1 MIRYKKVGYY
11 ALNVSDLQKSSDFYG
26 RLVGLEKVVSDD
38 PNMAFFR
45 CSRDHHNLVLTQD
58 HEPGLNR
65 IGLELETPQLVE
77 QTYEKFMK
85 LGLAPVE
92 VSKKELDILNQSTSF
107 RVVDPFG
114 ITFEFYSDMIQVPYE
129 FKPTVAD
136 IQKLGHVVLKTPNV
150 EDSIKFYT
158 EVFNFKV
165 SDYVSGAGSSK
176 KAGAFF
182 RCFPVGYHHSF
193 AVFESEE
200 ASLHHVN
207 FMVSSIDDIGKG
219 MNRFENNGVDV
230 VFGPGRHAPSGAIFL
245 YVLDP
250 DGLTIE
256 YSFGMEE
263 FPEENPRKPKF
274 LQPVPGIMDL
284 WGGTA
289 DPRMASLG
297 KIKGL
302 VRETIK
308 A

>member
-1 MIRYKKVGYY
+1 MIRYKKVGYC
-11 ALNVSDLQKSSDFYG
+11 ALNVSDLQKSSDFYE
-26 RLVGLEKVVSDD
+26 RLVGLEKVESDD
-38 PNMAFFR
+38 PNTAFFR

-58 HEPGLNR
+58 QEPGLNR
-65 IGLELETPQLVE
+65 IGLELETPELVE

-85 LGLAPVE
+85 LGLNPVE
-92 VSKKELDILNQSTSF
+92 VSKKELDILNQFTSF

-150 EDSIKFYT
+150 EDSVKFYT
-158 EVFNFKV
+158 EVFNFQV
-165 SDYVSGAGSSK
+165 SDYVGGTGSSK
-176 KAGAFF
+176 KGGAFF
-182 RCFPVGYHHSF
+182 RCFPVSYHHSF

-219 MNRFENNGVDV
+219 VNRFENNGVDV

-284 WGGTA
+284 WGGAA